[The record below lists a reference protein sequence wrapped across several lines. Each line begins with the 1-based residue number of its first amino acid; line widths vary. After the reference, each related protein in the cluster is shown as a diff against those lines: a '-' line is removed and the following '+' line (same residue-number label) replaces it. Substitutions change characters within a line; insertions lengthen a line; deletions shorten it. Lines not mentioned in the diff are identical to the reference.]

1 MFVVVY
7 NPETNEQYYSRR
19 MGPREIMDHYKFAK
33 LVADMYDQTLAV
45 ADGYIPSCSGD
56 LRVEFRPEKRNDR
69 VIWSGENYYF
79 EREW

>member
-1 MFVVVY
+1 
-7 NPETNEQYYSRR
+7 
-19 MGPREIMDHYKFAK
+19 
-33 LVADMYDQTLAV
+33 MYDQTLAV

-56 LRVEFRPEKRNDR
+56 LRVEFRPEKRNER